1 MHETLHAVGLKHSFE
16 SSGSGP
22 VPAGHNSLEFTVMS
36 YSSYVGAKTW
46 YGGEDDF
53 PQTLMMDDI
62 AALQFMYGADF
73 SYHSG
78 DTSYEWDPDDG
89 ALTINDAEVFARR
102 TRTTSS

>member
-1 MHETLHAVGLKHSFE
+1 
-16 SSGSGP
+16 
-22 VPAGHNSLEFTVMS
+22 MS

-73 SYHSG
+73 SYVDSG
-78 DTSYEWDPDDG
+78 YEW
-89 ALTINDAEVFARR
+89 
-102 TRTTSS
+102 TRTTEPSPSMTQKSSRAEHGRHLHDGWDSGDRIPTILATSRAALR